1 VTTATETDRGPVIHL
16 SGEVLTP
23 LAEGALHWPAEQT
36 VFIADPH
43 FGKAATFRAA
53 GVALPGG
60 TTGSNLARL
69 DTVFDR
75 TGAQRLV
82 ILGDL
87 FHAAAGKRGRT
98 VARMTAW
105 RESRA
110 GLEILVVRGNHDR
123 SAGDPPAGLGMEMRS
138 EPHPLH
144 PFVLRHH
151 PQPSADG
158 YVLAGHIHPAVR
170 LRGRG
175 RQRARLPC
183 FWFGETVG
191 VLPAFG
197 DFTGAAVVEPAPG
210 DRVFV
215 LAGGEVVQV

>member
-1 VTTATETDRGPVIHL
+1 LTTTTEADKGPAIQL
-16 SGEVLTP
+16 AGEMLVP
-23 LAEGALHWPAEQT
+23 LAEGALHWPAEGT
-36 VFIADPH
+36 VLIADPH

-53 GVALPGG
+53 GLALPGG

-69 DTVFDR
+69 DSVLDR
-75 TGAQRLV
+75 TGAHRLV
-82 ILGDL
+82 VLGDL

-105 RESRA
+105 RESRSD
-110 GLEILVVRGNHDR
+110 LEILVVRGNHDR
-123 SAGDPPAGLGMEMRS
+123 SAGDPPAGLRMEMRS
-138 EPHPLH
+138 EPHALH

-175 RQRARLPC
+175 RQRARLSC
-183 FWFGETVG
+183 FWFGEEVG

-197 DFTGAAVVEPAPG
+197 TFTGAAVVEPAPG
-210 DRVFV
+210 DRIYVI
-215 LAGGEVVQV
+215 ADGEAVEV